1 MSRKFNIAIVGATG
15 VVGHELVS
23 ILHERHFPV
32 ENLRLLASEKS
43 AGEKIDFGDTELVVE
58 ALGPQSFRNIDIA
71 FGAVDG
77 SLARKIAD
85 WIAGTST
92 VYIDKSSAFR
102 LDPEVPLVIPEV
114 NPDKIADYRQKNI
127 IACPNCTST
136 PLVQMLAPLHKKAG
150 LKHVTV
156 ASYQA
161 VSGAGKAGM
170 EELEKQTRDL
180 FNMRESEPGF
190 FPHQIAFNVLP
201 YIADEEE
208 KLVAET
214 RRIMGLPELRIAAT
228 CARVPVFNGHSAAV
242 YMEFERALS
251 ADEAREILGK
261 GPGLLV
267 VDDLSKNLY
276 PTPMEASGGDMT
288 LVGRIRA
295 DTSVPHGLAAWYSSD
310 NLRTGAALNAVKVA
324 EILCK
329 EYLGS

>member
-15 VVGHELVS
+15 VVGQELIS
-23 ILHERHFPV
+23 ILSERHFPMGK
-32 ENLRLLASEKS
+32 LKLLASANS
-43 AGEKIDFGDTELVVE
+43 AGSKVEFADHELAVDLLTED
-58 ALGPQSFRNIDIA
+58 SFQDIDIA
-71 FGAVDG
+71 FLAVEG
-77 SLARKIAD
+77 KIAQKIAD
-85 WIAGTST
+85 WTKGSKT
-92 VYIDKSSAFR
+92 VLIDKSSAFR

-114 NPDKIADYRQKNI
+114 NPEKIADYKAKNI

-170 EELEKQTRDL
+170 EALDKQTRDL

-190 FPHQIAFNVLP
+190 FPHRIAFNVLP

-208 KLVAET
+208 KMVSET
-214 RRIMGLPELRIAAT
+214 RRIMSLPELKIAAT

-242 YMEFERALS
+242 HMEFDRAIS
-251 ADEAREILGK
+251 PEEAREILGASQ
-261 GPGLLV
+261 GLQV
-267 VDDLSKNLY
+267 VDDLSMNLY
-276 PTPMEASGGDMT
+276 PTPVDASGGDMT
-288 LVGRIRA
+288 LVGRIRV
-295 DTSVPHGLAAWYSSD
+295 DESVPHGLAAWYSSD
-310 NLRTGAALNAVKVA
+310 NLRTGAALNAVKIA

-329 EYLGS
+329 EYLG